1 MDKKRTANA
10 LIAQEKAAL
19 EAWNQGNPSG
29 YLEIY
34 DRDITYFD
42 PYHEKRIDGIES
54 MQNLYESL
62 RGQIRVDAYE
72 MIDTHVEV
80 SEEMAVLTYNLVSFS
95 PEEVMRWNCT
105 EVYRPDDRGAWKI
118 IHNHWSLIL
127 PSAK

>member
-42 PYHEKRIDGIES
+42 PYHEKRIDGIEN

-72 MIDTHVEV
+72 MIDAHVEV

-105 EVYRPDDRGAWKI
+105 EVYRRDDRAAWKI

-127 PSAK
+127 PPSQ

>member
-1 MDKKRTANA
+1 MDKKSRAEA

-42 PYHEKRIDGIES
+42 PYHEKRIDGIKR
-54 MQNLYESL
+54 MQALYESL
-62 RGQIRVDAYE
+62 RGQVRVDAYE
-72 MIDTHVEV
+72 MIDARVEV

-95 PEEVMRWNCT
+95 PGEVMRWNCT
-105 EVYRPDDRGAWKI
+105 EVYRRDDRGAWKI
-118 IHNHWSLIL
+118 IHNHWSLIPP
-127 PSAK
+127 PSK

>member
-1 MDKKRTANA
+1 MDKKSRAEA

-42 PYHEKRIDGIES
+42 PYHEKRIDGIER
-54 MQNLYESL
+54 MQALYESL
-62 RGQIRVDAYE
+62 RGQVRVDAYE
-72 MIDTHVEV
+72 MIDARVEV

-95 PEEVMRWNCT
+95 PGEVMRWNCT
-105 EVYRPDDRGAWKI
+105 EVYRRGDRGAWKI
-118 IHNHWSLIL
+118 IHNHWSLIPP
-127 PSAK
+127 PSK